1 MSLKGLLLLG
11 TVAFAVAL
19 PRGAEV
25 LVELDQKPMGN
36 ALLSTVHLQL
46 EADTPVEEILELL
59 ESIALDLQQQQEQA
73 DIKHNND
80 VDYCREMTE
89 FYQANIDDAKN
100 SINYNTDALQR
111 DRPALVDVN
120 TEISNT
126 EGQLAAH
133 KDSREKAKERR
144 EQDHELFLEY
154 NEEFEDS
161 VSACDEAIEIVR
173 DLKYEQKSTNIIA
186 IQLEN
191 IQTRITKSMSQHQ
204 RSLYGPSIAA
214 LVQVAVKADQNTV
227 DRIIELLT
235 DLRDDLALA
244 QEEDKKA
251 EDSAQAAWEQYDI
264 DIAET
269 IQKTQDALDRLNQ
282 EKSRLQD
289 SIKLA
294 EELLAQ
300 AEEKKANNEVLL
312 DNQNKQCNDW
322 EEIYKRETKER

>member
-244 QEEDKKA
+244 QDEDKKA